1 MGLIKAAA
9 GALGGALGDAWQ
21 DAIHCPTMDNQTVA
35 CHGVKMANPNDS
47 RTSNTKGSAN
57 VITNKSWIIVEQ
69 NVCMLTIDNGKIT
82 GVVTEPGRYQFVNS
96 SAPSVFAGEIGDA
109 AKDVIQRFIYGGT
122 PSYEQQ
128 VIYINL
134 QRLPGIRFGTGTPV
148 PYFDPRYNTTIE
160 LRFHGTFEI
169 QIPDAE
175 NAVKFYSQVM
185 AKGVNASDLTVNGLF
200 NNEQYKTEL
209 LESIT
214 AGLAGLS
221 AENVTYAAIQP
232 KVKRLRE
239 LTSVELESIWG
250 PRGIKLTSLAIP
262 AVTPTEESK
271 ELLGDRLKAD
281 TLTNPDVQRAV
292 MVGSV
297 AKGIEAAGANE
308 NGAMMGFMGMNMAMG
323 AGGNILGTMP
333 PTQQPMGGMQGG
345 MQQAPANGWTCSC
358 GAVNTGAFCSNCG
371 NKKPEAWTCSCGAT
385 NTTKFCANCGKS
397 KAGAA
402 PQAPAGWTCECGN
415 VNTTKFCS
423 NCGKPKPA
431 AKKKYKCDKCG
442 WTPADP
448 AHPPKFCPECGDPFD
463 DSDLV

>member
-160 LRFHGTFEI
+160 ILKEFIKNLRVNEKKEREI
-169 QIPDAE
+169 TQKYIDLMATKTPSQNQTIGNLSGGNQQKVLIGRWLSTNPEILILDEPTRGIDVGAKSE
-175 NAVKFYSQVM
+175 IYAIMNDLVKTGVSIIMISSELPEIINMSDRVYVM
-185 AKGVNASDLTVNGLF
+185 AEGKVTGCIEHEEVS
-200 NNEQYKTEL
+200 Q
-209 LESIT
+209 ESIMQ
-214 AGLAGLS
+214 L
-221 AENVTYAAIQP
+221 AAI
-232 KVKRLRE
+232 
-239 LTSVELESIWG
+239 
-250 PRGIKLTSLAIP
+250 
-262 AVTPTEESK
+262 
-271 ELLGDRLKAD
+271 
-281 TLTNPDVQRAV
+281 
-292 MVGSV
+292 
-297 AKGIEAAGANE
+297 
-308 NGAMMGFMGMNMAMG
+308 
-323 AGGNILGTMP
+323 
-333 PTQQPMGGMQGG
+333 
-345 MQQAPANGWTCSC
+345 
-358 GAVNTGAFCSNCG
+358 
-371 NKKPEAWTCSCGAT
+371 
-385 NTTKFCANCGKS
+385 
-397 KAGAA
+397 
-402 PQAPAGWTCECGN
+402 
-415 VNTTKFCS
+415 
-423 NCGKPKPA
+423 
-431 AKKKYKCDKCG
+431 
-442 WTPADP
+442 
-448 AHPPKFCPECGDPFD
+448 
-463 DSDLV
+463 